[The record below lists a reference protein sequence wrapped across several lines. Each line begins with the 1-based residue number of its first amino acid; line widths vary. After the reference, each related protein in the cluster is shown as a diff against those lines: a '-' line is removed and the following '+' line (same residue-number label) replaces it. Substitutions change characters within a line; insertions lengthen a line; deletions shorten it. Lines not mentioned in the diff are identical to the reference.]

1 MGGNSMLKTQNRILQ
16 VLGSIYIIC
25 GLVSIYYIGP
35 KAKNILIAS
44 LIFGAAG
51 WIIAYLQEKQKVT
64 AWVGLGFSFAA
75 IIVFGQRCLA
85 NIMALIGIIQNEL
98 KLNAYHKCITIVL
111 LAIMCVASISSLI
124 QYYSI
129 LDSKKY

>member
-1 MGGNSMLKTQNRILQ
+1 MLKTQNRILQ

-44 LIFGAAG
+44 LVFGAAG

-64 AWVGLGFSFAA
+64 PWFGLGLSFCA

-85 NIMALIGIIQNEL
+85 NIMALIGIIQNRL
-98 KLNAYHKCITIVL
+98 NLNAYHKCITIVL
-111 LAIMCVASISSLI
+111 LAIMCVASIAALI

-129 LDSKKY
+129 LDSKKN

>member
-1 MGGNSMLKTQNRILQ
+1 MLRIQNRILQ
-16 VLGSIYIIC
+16 VLGSIYILC

-44 LIFGAAG
+44 LVFGAAG

-64 AWVGLGFSFAA
+64 PWFGLGLSFLA

-85 NIMALIGIIQNEL
+85 NIMALIGIIQNQL
-98 KLNAYHKCITIVL
+98 NLNAYHKCITIVL
-111 LAIMCVASISSLI
+111 LAIMCVASITSLI
-124 QYYSI
+124 HYYSI
-129 LDSKKY
+129 IESKKN